1 MKILVAEDEQRA
13 REGLCELISSLGEKY
28 QIIGSAANGRDAL
41 AMIQDMQ
48 PDVVFTDI
56 KMPYMSGLELIRAAR
71 KQRLETRFVLTSAYA
86 EFEYAKEAMKLG
98 CDDYILKPPM
108 RSELQKTLD
117 NVEHILKYGSRQ
129 EQKNDSLEQQY
140 PQAHKLVRRTLQ
152 MIESG
157 YKGNLNQQY
166 IAQQLEVS
174 PEYLS
179 YLFARDIGITFARF
193 IREYRIHQAA
203 RLLRKGTFTVKDVAY
218 ETGFTDRKYFCK
230 VFHEVMGES
239 VSEYMKHL

>member
-108 RSELQKTLD
+108 RSELQRTHPE
-117 NVEHILKYGSRQ
+117 VRFQTRAEERQ
-129 EQKNDSLEQQY
+129 
-140 PQAHKLVRRTLQ
+140 PGTAVPAGAQAGAK
-152 MIESG
+152 
-157 YKGNLNQQY
+157 
-166 IAQQLEVS
+166 
-174 PEYLS
+174 
-179 YLFARDIGITFARF
+179 D
-193 IREYRIHQAA
+193 AA
-203 RLLRKGTFTVKDVAY
+203 D
-218 ETGFTDRKYFCK
+218 D
-230 VFHEVMGES
+230 
-239 VSEYMKHL
+239 

>member
-1 MKILVAEDEQRA
+1 MKILIAEDEQRA

-28 QIIGSAANGRDAL
+28 QIVGSAANGKIAL
-41 AMIQDMQ
+41 EMIQNLQ

-71 KQRLETRFVLTSAYA
+71 EQRLETRFVLTSAYA
-86 EFEYAKEAMKLG
+86 EFEYAKEAMRLG

-129 EQKNDSLEQQY
+129 ETESGSLEQQY
-140 PQAHKLVRRTLQ
+140 PQAHKLVRSTLQ

-166 IAQQLEVS
+166 IAQQLNVS

-179 YLFARDIGITFARF
+179 YLFARDIGINFAKF
-193 IREYRIHQAA
+193 IREYRI
-203 RLLRKGTFTVKDVAY
+203 RKAKDVAY
-218 ETGFTDRKYFCK
+218 ETGFTDRKYFGK

-239 VSEYMKHL
+239 VSEYVKHM

>member
-1 MKILVAEDEQRA
+1 MRIIVAEDEQRA
-13 REGLCELISSLGEKY
+13 REGLCDLISSLGEKY
-28 QIIGSAANGRDAL
+28 QIVGSAVNGRTAL
-41 AMIQDMQ
+41 EMIQDMH

-71 KQRLETRFVLTSAYA
+71 EQRLDTRFVLTSAYA
-86 EFEYAKEAMKLG
+86 EFEYAREAMKLG

-108 RSELQKTLD
+108 RGELQKTLD
-117 NVEHILKYGSRQ
+117 NIEHILKYGSRSD
-129 EQKNDSLEQQY
+129 EESKSLDKQY
-140 PQAHKLVRRTLQ
+140 PQAHKLVIKTLQ

-166 IAQQLEVS
+166 IAQQLNIS

-179 YLFARDIGITFARF
+179 YLFARDIGTPFARF
-193 IREYRIHQAA
+193 IREYRIRKAA
-203 RLLRKGTFTVKDVAY
+203 ELLGKGETNAKDVAY
-218 ETGFTDRKYFCK
+218 ETGFTDRKYFSR

>member
-1 MKILVAEDEQRA
+1 MKILIAEDEQRA

-28 QIIGSAANGRDAL
+28 QIVGSAANGKIAL
-41 AMIQDMQ
+41 EMIQNLQ

-71 KQRLETRFVLTSAYA
+71 EQRLETRFVLTSAYA
-86 EFEYAKEAMKLG
+86 EFEYAKEAMRLG

-129 EQKNDSLEQQY
+129 ETESGSLEQQY
-140 PQAHKLVRRTLQ
+140 PQAHKLVRSTLQ

-166 IAQQLEVS
+166 IAQQLNVS

-179 YLFARDIGITFARF
+179 YLFARDIGINFAKF
-193 IREYRIHQAA
+193 IREYRIRKAA
-203 RLLRKGTFTVKDVAY
+203 QMLRKGEASMKDVAY
-218 ETGFTDRKYFCK
+218 ETGFTDRKYFGK
-230 VFHEVMGES
+230 VFHEGMGES
-239 VSEYMKHL
+239 VSEYVKHM

>member
-1 MKILVAEDEQRA
+1 MRILVAEDEQRA
-13 REGLCELISSLGEKY
+13 REGLCDLIASLGDKY
-28 QIIGSAANGRDAL
+28 EIVGSAANGRAAL
-41 AMIQDMQ
+41 EMIQDMQ

-56 KMPYMSGLELIRAAR
+56 KMPYMSGLELVRAAR
-71 KQRLETRFVLTSAYA
+71 EQRLETRFVLTSAYA
-86 EFEYAKEAMKLG
+86 EFEYAKEAMRLG

-108 RSELQKTLD
+108 REELRRTLD
-117 NVEHILKYGSRQ
+117 NIEHLLKYGSRS
-129 EQKNDSLEQQY
+129 EQDMGGLEQQY

-166 IAQQLEVS
+166 IAQQLNVS

-179 YLFARDIGITFARF
+179 YLFARDIGTPFARF
-193 IREYRIHQAA
+193 IRDYRIHRAA
-203 RLLRKGTFTVKDVAY
+203 DMLRKGESNGKDVAY
-218 ETGFTDRKYFCK
+218 ETGFTDRKYFSK

>member
-1 MKILVAEDEQRA
+1 MRILVAEDEQRA
-13 REGLCELISSLGEKY
+13 REGLCDLISSLGEKY
-28 QIIGSAANGRDAL
+28 EIVGSAANGRTAL
-41 AMIQDMQ
+41 EMIQDMQ

-56 KMPYMSGLELIRAAR
+56 KMPFMSGLELIRAAR
-71 KQRLETRFVLTSAYA
+71 EQRLETRFVLTSAYA
-86 EFEYAKEAMKLG
+86 EFEYAREAMKLG

-108 RSELQKTLD
+108 REELRKTLD
-117 NVEHILKYGSRQ
+117 NIEHLLKYGSRSEQ
-129 EQKNDSLEQQY
+129 EKGGLEQRY

-166 IAQQLEVS
+166 IAQQLNVS

-179 YLFARDIGITFARF
+179 YLFARDIGTPFARF
-193 IREYRIHQAA
+193 IREYRIHKAA
-203 RLLRKGTFTVKDVAY
+203 EMLRKGGSNGKDVAY

-239 VSEYMKHL
+239 VSEFIKHM

>member
-13 REGLCELISSLGEKY
+13 REGLCDLIASLGEKY
-28 QIIGSAANGRDAL
+28 QIVGSAANGRTAL
-41 AMIQDMQ
+41 EMIQDLQ

-71 KQRLETRFVLTSAYA
+71 EQRLETRFILTSAYA

-108 RSELQKTLD
+108 REELRKTLD
-117 NVEHILKYGSRQ
+117 NVEHILKYGSRS
-129 EQKNDSLEQQY
+129 EKENSSLEQQY

-166 IAQQLEVS
+166 IAQQLNVS

-179 YLFARDIGITFARF
+179 YLFARDIGAKDG
-193 IREYRIHQAA
+193 EVYYRRIQTTQDCHVTDSEKWGSVTDGYLAFDLPPFSSA
-203 RLLRKGTFTVKDVAY
+203 IICNTDVEDA
-218 ETGFTDRKYFCK
+218 
-230 VFHEVMGES
+230 
-239 VSEYMKHL
+239 